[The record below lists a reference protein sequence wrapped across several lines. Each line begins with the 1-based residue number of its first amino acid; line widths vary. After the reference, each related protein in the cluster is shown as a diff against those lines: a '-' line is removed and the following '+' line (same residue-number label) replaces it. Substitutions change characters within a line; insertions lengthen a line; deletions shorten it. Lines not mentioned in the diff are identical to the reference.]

1 MQRTAS
7 RRLSNILNTVS
18 KRPIVFQT
26 NRRESPF
33 ALAFSNQTSISGNK
47 MASLGIKTLGA
58 QEAIELDKELMGSG
72 GYSLDQLMEL
82 AGLSAAHAIYKVHPP
97 SNGERILVLCGPGNN
112 GGDGLVAA
120 RHLWYYGYKPTIYF
134 PKKGKNEIFERLST
148 QLQKLGIPF
157 TEDYET
163 ALKETDHIVDAIFGF
178 SFTGTTIRPPFD
190 AVITAMKSSPLPKT
204 SIDVPSS
211 WDIEHGPP
219 SEGPGKDFAP
229 DNLISLMAP
238 KHLVKYFKGRH
249 FLGGRFCPPY
259 LEEKYGLDLKGLYKG
274 VDQIAELPRVE

>member
-1 MQRTAS
+1 MQRTAAA
-7 RRLSNILNTVS
+7 RLSNILNTFS
-18 KRPIVFQT
+18 KRPLAFQT
-26 NRRESPF
+26 TATAAVTGGSLQKPF
-33 ALAFSNQTSISGNK
+33 ALVLSISNK
-47 MASLGIKTLGA
+47 MSTSSGSIKTLGA
-58 QEAIELDKELMGSG
+58 REAFQLDQELMGSG

-82 AGLSAAHAIYKVHPP
+82 AGLAAAHAIFKIHPL
-97 SNGERILVLCGPGNN
+97 SNGERILVLC

-134 PKKGKNEIFERLST
+134 PKKGKHEIFERLST

-157 TEDYET
+157 TDDYET

-178 SFTGTTIRPPFD
+178 SFTGTTIRAPFD
-190 AVITAMKSSPLPKT
+190 GVISAMNSSPLPKT

-219 SEGPGKDFAP
+219 SEGPGKGFAP
-229 DNLISLMAP
+229 DNLVSLMAP

-259 LEEKYGLDLKGLYKG
+259 LEEKYGLELKGLYNG
-274 VDQIAELPRVE
+274 IDQVTELPRVE

>member
-1 MQRTAS
+1 MT
-7 RRLSNILNTVS
+7 
-18 KRPIVFQT
+18 
-26 NRRESPF
+26 
-33 ALAFSNQTSISGNK
+33 
-47 MASLGIKTLGA
+47 SLGIKTLGA

-82 AGLSAAHAIYKVHPP
+82 AGYVSTYLTT
-97 SNGERILVLCGPGNN
+97 LVL
-112 GGDGLVAA
+112 DIFAA

-274 VDQIAELPRVE
+274 VNQIAELPMVE